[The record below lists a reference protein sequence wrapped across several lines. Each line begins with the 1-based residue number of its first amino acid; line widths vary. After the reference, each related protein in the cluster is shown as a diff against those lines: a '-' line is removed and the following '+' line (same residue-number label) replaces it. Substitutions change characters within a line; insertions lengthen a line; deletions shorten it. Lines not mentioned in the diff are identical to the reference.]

1 MVEYLR
7 HYVAGLIIFAGLI
20 SLYSAFYLDIE
31 TNYNITR
38 DNVTDDNIMESI
50 EDINIISSINET
62 ATNFYKLSNPTNTF
76 DLLGAMALAG
86 YGVIKIIGSTITL
99 PIEIIG
105 VVTTY
110 YYIPPI
116 VSTILGILVILYIG
130 FILVSI
136 YMKEKV

>member
-20 SLYSAFYLDIE
+20 SLFSSFYLGIE
-31 TNYNITR
+31 TDYNVTR
-38 DNVTDDNIMESI
+38 DDTNGTNIMESI
-50 EDINIISSINET
+50 EDINIISNINST

-86 YGVIKIIGSTITL
+86 FGVVKIVGSTITL

-105 VVTTY
+105 VITEF

-116 VSTILGILVILYIG
+116 VSTIIGILAILYIG

>member
-7 HYVAGLIIFAGLI
+7 HYVAGLIIFACLI
-20 SLYSAFYLDIE
+20 SLYSAFYIGIE

-38 DNVTDDNIMESI
+38 DNSSGSNIMESI
-50 EDINIISSINET
+50 EDINIISNINST

-76 DLLGAMALAG
+76 DLLGAMALTG
-86 YGVIKIIGSTITL
+86 YGVVKIVGSTITL

-105 VVTTY
+105 VITSF

-116 VSTILGILVILYIG
+116 ISTIIGILVILYIG